1 MDDVARMTSARRLSA
16 CPPHT
21 YLMAASESVV
31 IVPVA
36 ETEPAVGKFRAQL
49 DRTAAWG
56 VPAHVTVLAP
66 FVPPDRIGPWE
77 LHKLREAVRAVP
89 RFDVIFRRTEWFG
102 DDVVW
107 LAPEPDDGFR
117 ALTAAVCS
125 AFPDFP
131 PYGGAF
137 ADVIP
142 HLTVGAHAD
151 LSRMRAAAR
160 ATSARLPIKAAV
172 RAAHLFQGSD
182 AFGAWRRVAEL
193 PLG

>member
-1 MDDVARMTSARRLSA
+1 M
-16 CPPHT
+16 HT
-21 YLMAASESVV
+21 QCMVASESAV

-36 ETEPAVGKFRAQL
+36 ETEPAVGKLRAQL

-56 VPAHVTVLAP
+56 VPAHVTILAP
-66 FVPPDRIGPWE
+66 FVPPDRIGPQE
-77 LHKLREAVRAVP
+77 LRKLREAVRTVTC
-89 RFDVIFRRTEWFG
+89 FDVIFRRTEWFG

-117 ALTAAVCS
+117 ALTAVVCS
-125 AFPDFP
+125 TFPDCR

-151 LSRMRAAAR
+151 LGRMRTAAR
-160 ATSARLPIKAAV
+160 AASARLPIKAAV
-172 RAAHLFQGSD
+172 RVAHLVQGSN
-182 AFGAWRRVAEL
+182 APGAWRMVAEL

>member
-1 MDDVARMTSARRLSA
+1 MV
-16 CPPHT
+16 
-21 YLMAASESVV
+21 ASESAV

-36 ETEPAVGKFRAQL
+36 EAEPAVGKFRAQL

-66 FVPPDRIGPWE
+66 FVPPDRISPRE
-77 LHKLREAVRAVP
+77 LRRLREAVRAVP

-102 DDVVW
+102 ADVVW
-107 LAPEPDDGFR
+107 LVPEPDDGFR
-117 ALTAAVCS
+117 ALTAAVWS
-125 AFPDFP
+125 AFPDCP

-142 HLTVGAHAD
+142 HLTVGARAD
-151 LSRMRAAAR
+151 LSRMRAAAQ
-160 ATSARLPIKAAV
+160 AMSARLPIKAAV
-172 RAAHLFQGSD
+172 RAAHLFHGFD
-182 AFGAWRRVAEL
+182 APGGWHRIAEL